1 MKTFL
6 LSSAASPY
14 SGTRTE
20 LTVNQLKKQMQL
32 SPYFSSTRRNEWSM
46 GPFFCT
52 SLLEN
57 QTFWYKEKNTY

>member
-6 LSSAASPY
+6 SFPASPY
-14 SGTRTE
+14 SETKTE
-20 LTVNQLKKQMQL
+20 LTINQLKKQMEPSPHFSFTRRKQL
-32 SPYFSSTRRNEWSM
+32 ST

-57 QTFWYKEKNTY
+57 QVFWYKEVSIY